1 MLERRTLTQC
11 SLSRVLGRQRGDRN
25 RRESQVRV
33 DESED
38 TTSVMSTGG
47 NRALST
53 ESPVCAEGIIIRDL
67 ERFG

>member
-1 MLERRTLTQC
+1 M
-11 SLSRVLGRQRGDRN
+11 
-25 RRESQVRV
+25 

-38 TTSVMSTGG
+38 TTTSVMNTGG

-53 ESPVCAEGIIIRDL
+53 ESPVPAEGIIIKDL

>member
-1 MLERRTLTQC
+1 M
-11 SLSRVLGRQRGDRN
+11 
-25 RRESQVRV
+25 

-53 ESPVCAEGIIIRDL
+53 EIPVCAEGIIIRDL
-67 ERFG
+67 ERFWLTKDGFPGAK

>member
-1 MLERRTLTQC
+1 M
-11 SLSRVLGRQRGDRN
+11 GRQRGDRN
-25 RRESQVRV
+25 RIKSQVRV

-53 ESPVCAEGIIIRDL
+53 EIPVRAEGIII
-67 ERFG
+67 FGTF

>member
-1 MLERRTLTQC
+1 M
-11 SLSRVLGRQRGDRN
+11 
-25 RRESQVRV
+25 

-38 TTSVMSTGG
+38 TTTCVISTGG

-53 ESPVCAEGIIIRDL
+53 ESPVRAEGITIRDL

>member
-1 MLERRTLTQC
+1 M
-11 SLSRVLGRQRGDRN
+11 
-25 RRESQVRV
+25 

-38 TTSVMSTGG
+38 TTTSVMSTGG

-53 ESPVCAEGIIIRDL
+53 EISVCAEGIIIRDL

>member
-1 MLERRTLTQC
+1 M
-11 SLSRVLGRQRGDRN
+11 
-25 RRESQVRV
+25 

-53 ESPVCAEGIIIRDL
+53 ESSVRAEGIIIRDL

>member
-1 MLERRTLTQC
+1 M
-11 SLSRVLGRQRGDRN
+11 
-25 RRESQVRV
+25 

-53 ESPVCAEGIIIRDL
+53 ESPVRAEGIIIRDL

>member
-1 MLERRTLTQC
+1 M
-11 SLSRVLGRQRGDRN
+11 
-25 RRESQVRV
+25 

-38 TTSVMSTGG
+38 TTTSVMSTGG

-53 ESPVCAEGIIIRDL
+53 ESPVCAEDIIIRDL

>member
-1 MLERRTLTQC
+1 M
-11 SLSRVLGRQRGDRN
+11 
-25 RRESQVRV
+25 

-38 TTSVMSTGG
+38 TTTSVMSTGG

-53 ESPVCAEGIIIRDL
+53 ESLVRVEGIIIRDL

>member
-1 MLERRTLTQC
+1 M
-11 SLSRVLGRQRGDRN
+11 
-25 RRESQVRV
+25 

-38 TTSVMSTGG
+38 TTTSVMSTGG

-53 ESPVCAEGIIIRDL
+53 EIPVRAEGIIIRDL

>member
-1 MLERRTLTQC
+1 M
-11 SLSRVLGRQRGDRN
+11 
-25 RRESQVRV
+25 

-47 NRALST
+47 NRALFT
-53 ESPVCAEGIIIRDL
+53 ESSVCAEGIIIKDL